1 MAIFDGSEL
10 YLVWSEH
17 RPVQEVQRSF
27 ITTLALLER
36 MIAEALRVD
45 LDTIEVVEFE
55 PPENRMVLAQVIC
68 NNGYESDET
77 WDMEINLAT
86 GEVRK
91 E

>member
-1 MAIFDGSEL
+1 MAIFDGAEL
-10 YLVWSEH
+10 DLVWNEH
-17 RPVQEVQRSF
+17 RPEVEVQQSF
-27 ITTLALLER
+27 ITMLALLER

-45 LDTIEVVEFE
+45 LDVVEVIEFD
-55 PPENRMVLAQVIC
+55 PPEDGVIMAQVVC
-68 NNGYESDET
+68 SNGYETEDA